1 MDFLPTSDDMRVD
14 VKRVVDRVDGALPV
28 VALAQ
33 IEGAVVQSRTSNVC
47 VPADRRLR
55 QSQILTDRQK
65 HTERERQVN
74 YCWHTVSAEYT
85 ELARLLVTLYFDSP
99 L

>member
-33 IEGAVVQSRTSNVC
+33 IEGAVVQSRTSNVR

-55 QSQILTDRQK
+55 QSQILTDRQ
-65 HTERERQVN
+65 RERDRWTTAGILSLQN
-74 YCWHTVSAEYT
+74 TQSWRDYW
-85 ELARLLVTLYFDSP
+85 
-99 L
+99 